1 LRQLLRAHLGL
12 FALKPDP
19 NRCTLERLPMTE
31 LASTVRPFLQGTTK
45 RATDLAKSLQVMH
58 RAGLIPLPRV
68 DHAVHAMLAVRQYGP
83 FAGATK
89 HAAHQNKDAV
99 ALIDERGPMTFT
111 ELDEQS
117 NALARAWSSEGLG
130 VGSVVAA
137 LCRDHRGLVLTMLAA
152 GKTGSR
158 LVMMNTGFAK
168 PQLADVAKRE
178 GVRALVYDSEFT
190 GLLEAIPAE
199 IPRYLSWVDDEHSVD
214 PGIPRVDDMI
224 AANSTADFPAP
235 AKPGGFVLLTSGTTG
250 TPKGAPRE
258 STSVFATAQ
267 FLDRIPLRAGGVTYM
282 AAPIFHGTGLSQFVL
297 SFALGCTVVMNRRF
311 DPEKTLRGVADNRAD
326 ALIVVPTML
335 QRIIDLGP
343 EVLARYDTSSLRI
356 VFAAGSALSPDL
368 CKRTAEAFGDV
379 LYNLYGSTEV
389 AVATVATPE
398 DLRRAPGTAGRAPVS
413 CQVALFDAEG
423 KRVTAPGE
431 IGRIFVSSGL
441 SFGGYTD
448 GRHKDIIAGMLA
460 SGDMGHFDED
470 GLLFVDGR
478 DDDMIVSGGEN
489 VYPLE
494 VENLLADR
502 ADVLDV
508 AVIGV
513 PDSDFGHR
521 LRACIVAAPEAARDA
536 DEIKTYVKDHL
547 ARYKA
552 PRDVVFVDELPRNAT
567 GKLLRP
573 KLKEMTD

>member
-1 LRQLLRAHLGL
+1 
-12 FALKPDP
+12 
-19 NRCTLERLPMTE
+19 MTE
-31 LASTVRPFLQGTTK
+31 LTNTVGPLLRSTTK
-45 RATDLAKSLQVMH
+45 RATNLARSLQVMH

-68 DHAVHAMLAVRQYGP
+68 DHALQAVLAVRQYGP
-83 FAGATK
+83 FAGATR
-89 HAAHQNKDAV
+89 HAAQQDKHAV
-99 ALIDERGPMTFT
+99 ALIDERGPITFA
-111 ELDEQS
+111 ELDAQS
-117 NALARAWSSEGLG
+117 NALARAWTEAGHG
-130 VGSVVAA
+130 DGTAIAA
-137 LCRDHRGLVLTMLAA
+137 LCRDHRGLVLAMLAA
-152 GKTGSR
+152 GKTGAR

-168 PQLADVAKRE
+168 PQLADVAERE

-190 GLLEAIPAE
+190 GLLEAIAPDV
-199 IPRYLSWVDDEHSVD
+199 PRYLAWVDDEHDVD
-214 PGIPRVDDMI
+214 PGIPQLDALI
-224 AANSTADFPAP
+224 AAHSTADVPAP

-250 TPKGAPRE
+250 TPKGAPRD
-258 STSVFATAQ
+258 SMSVFATAQ

-311 DPEKTLRGVADNRAD
+311 NPEKTLQGIAEHHADV
-326 ALIVVPTML
+326 LIVVPTML

-356 VFAAGSALSPDL
+356 LFAAGSSLSPDL
-368 CKRTAEAFGDV
+368 CRRTAETFGDV

-398 DLRRAPGTAGRAPVS
+398 ELRRAPGTAGRAPVT
-413 CQVALFDAEG
+413 CQVALFDADN
-423 KRVTAPGE
+423 KRVTEPE
-431 IGRIFVSSGL
+431 MIGRIFVSSGL

-448 GRHKDIIAGMLA
+448 GRNKESIDGMLS

-470 GLLFVDGR
+470 GLLFIDGR

-502 ADVLDV
+502 DDVQDA
-508 AVIGV
+508 AVVGV
-513 PDSDFGHR
+513 PDDDFGHR
-521 LRACIVAAPEAARDA
+521 LRACIVSAPGAAQDV

-552 PRDVVFVDELPRNAT
+552 PRDVVFLDELPRNAT
-567 GKLLRP
+567 GKLLRK
-573 KLKEMTD
+573 KLVEMTD